1 MKTENTN
8 RTRIIGLR
16 LTPAEYEKIKKKWQ
30 ATTSPKL
37 SDYVRSM
44 LFQKA
49 LVGTYRNASL
59 DEMMP
64 EMIRLRTELN
74 ALGNNLNQAVKKLHS
89 MQQISNFRD
98 YMIRFELD
106 RKILA
111 NKVEEI
117 KNHIEKYA
125 GVWLQ

>member
-37 SDYVRSM
+37 SDYVRAM
-44 LFQKA
+44 LFQKT

-89 MQQISNFRD
+89 MQQIPNFRD
-98 YMIRFELD
+98 YMIRFEID

-125 GVWLQ
+125 GLWLR

>member
-8 RTRIIGLR
+8 RSRIIGLR
-16 LTPAEYEKIKKKWQ
+16 LTPPEYEKIKKKWE

-44 LFQKA
+44 LFQKPI
-49 LVGTYRNASL
+49 VSTYRNASL
-59 DEMMP
+59 DESMP
-64 EMIRLRTELN
+64 ELIRLRTELN

-89 MQQISNFRD
+89 MQQISNFKD
-98 YMIRFELD
+98 WMVRFELD

-111 NKVEEI
+111 NKVDEI
-117 KNHIEKYA
+117 KKYIEKCSES
-125 GVWLQ
+125 WLR